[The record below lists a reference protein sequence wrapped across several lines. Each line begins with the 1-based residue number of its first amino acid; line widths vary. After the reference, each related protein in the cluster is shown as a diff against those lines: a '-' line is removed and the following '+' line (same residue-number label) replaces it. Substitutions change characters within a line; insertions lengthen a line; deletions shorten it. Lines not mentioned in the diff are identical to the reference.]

1 MKYKRKLPDHLRP
14 TKSKK
19 NNAVKSGRKNKVD
32 VIKWNEFD
40 NANGLADLEQTVN
53 NLMAVNSFNTV
64 IEPVEYYSEVSEDE

>member
-32 VIKWNEFD
+32 S
-40 NANGLADLEQTVN
+40 N
-53 NLMAVNSFNTV
+53 NVLGFGK
-64 IEPVEYYSEVSEDE
+64 